1 MNVLPER
8 FRSAALE
15 KQIAIKVGE
24 GRKGT
29 LKAGCQAD
37 VSRKGRVEDV
47 EGNILEAAQYMSSQL
62 IRDNLLWLILGE
74 VDESSIH
81 EMD

>member
-1 MNVLPER
+1 MLPER

-29 LKAGCQAD
+29 LKTGCQAD
-37 VSRKGRVEDV
+37 VSRKGRVRDV
-47 EGNILEAAQYMSSQL
+47 YC
-62 IRDNLLWLILGE
+62 
-74 VDESSIH
+74 VESDICH
-81 EMD
+81 II

>member
-1 MNVLPER
+1 MLPER

-37 VSRKGRVEDV
+37 VSRKGRVRDV
-47 EGNILEAAQYMSSQL
+47 
-62 IRDNLLWLILGE
+62 
-74 VDESSIH
+74 
-81 EMD
+81 